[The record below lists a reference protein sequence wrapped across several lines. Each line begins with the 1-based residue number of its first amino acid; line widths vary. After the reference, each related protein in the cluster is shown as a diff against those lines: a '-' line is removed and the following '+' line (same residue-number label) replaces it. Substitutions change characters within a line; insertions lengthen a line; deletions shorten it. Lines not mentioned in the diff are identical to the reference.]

1 MSAPHELHLVFLAI
15 HDEDIAA
22 AMVAYTPII
31 YVSLAIH
38 DDGAAQRSISGGDSD
53 MHTACSIGCCSVK
66 MILSSQFLFL
76 LSFVEKSKASLVSK
90 MN

>member
-1 MSAPHELHLVFLAI
+1 MSAPHELHLVSLAI

-38 DDGAAQRSISGGDSD
+38 AIHDDGAAQRSISGGDSD
-53 MHTACSIGCCSVK
+53 MHTACEDI
-66 MILSSQFLFL
+66 
-76 LSFVEKSKASLVSK
+76 
-90 MN
+90 